1 MNGSTENTAFGAS
14 ESPEPR
20 ETAMSLDAA
29 RDMLPLVQH
38 IVADIL
44 RHQSILVRLQP
55 EQDRLDRHRRDLAW
69 PERKRRYQIREE
81 LALADRELQATLAEL
96 VALGVSLLDSDMGRV
111 GFPTIVNDR
120 RAYFSWKPG
129 DDGIRT
135 WHFADETASRTIP
148 ASWAK
153 HASIRPSRQS

>member
-38 IVADIL
+38 IVGDIL

-81 LALADRELQATLAEL
+81 LRP
-96 VALGVSLLDSDMGRV
+96 GR
-111 GFPTIVNDR
+111 P
-120 RAYFSWKPG
+120 
-129 DDGIRT
+129 
-135 WHFADETASRTIP
+135 
-148 ASWAK
+148 
-153 HASIRPSRQS
+153 